1 MQVKRSFAVLCLVAA
16 LGLTSLAC
24 GQSVPAG
31 VPRNAAV
38 IEVKANTGLTPW
50 LSSVVET
57 FNKANVKTSGGKP
70 VFVNLS
76 TVESGQAV
84 IDMSADDSLPALWIP
99 DNEVWVNVLAD
110 RGQISFQG
118 QCASVAQSP
127 MVIALWQPI
136 AESLG
141 WPGRSLG
148 WLDIGSL
155 AADQPAWAYY
165 SGGQFGPAL
174 RIGHTHPGLSATGAN
189 TLLALVQSAQSKTE
203 AVTASEIQ
211 LPIVQAS
218 VGTFEGA
225 VAWFSASTEQLGQT
239 MRERGISYLG
249 AAVVYESTVVNYGGG
264 DPALVP
270 IYPFEGTFM
279 ATHPACVNSADSPE
293 AQEAALLFRDYLLKK
308 ETQQSAMANGLR
320 PVSGEVTLGA
330 PLDAAHGVDLSQP
343 KVVFGQPSVETLYAA
358 QALWQAARKDV
369 YLVML
374 LDTSGSMS
382 GDKMEAMRE
391 SAIQFVQQMGDDDS
405 ITVISFAS
413 QPTVLVYNQQVGP
426 ARSEIIKS
434 LRAMQ
439 AVGKTAMYDAI
450 GEGARLIAESSSS
463 QRSNAMVV
471 LTDGNDNS
479 SVQYRFNQQLI
490 AAATAHDTTVFT
502 IAYGADAERESLA
515 ELASRANGNFYLGT
529 EANIAAIYQE
539 MSAAF
544 GGSVG
549 IGR

>member
-1 MQVKRSFAVLCLVAA
+1 MMQAKRSFAVLCLAVV
-16 LGLTSLAC
+16 LGLASLAC
-24 GQSVPAG
+24 GSSPSIL
-31 VPRNAAV
+31 PSNAVA
-38 IEVKANTGLTPW
+38 IEVRANTSLTPW
-50 LSSVVET
+50 LSSAVAA
-57 FNKANVKTSGGKP
+57 FNKANVKTSGGRP

-76 TVESGQAV
+76 TAESGQAV
-84 IDMSADDSLPALWIP
+84 IDMSAGGELPALWIA

-110 RGQISFQG
+110 QGQASFQG

-155 AADQPAWAYY
+155 AADPPAWAYY
-165 SGGQFGPAL
+165 SGGQFGSAL

-189 TLLALVQSAQSKTE
+189 TLLAVVQAAQSKTE
-203 AVTASEIQ
+203 AVTAAEIQ
-211 LPIVQAS
+211 QPIVQAS

-225 VAWFSASTEQLGQT
+225 VAWFSTSTEQLGQT

-308 ETQQSAMANGLR
+308 EAQQLAVANGLR
-320 PVSGEVTLGA
+320 PVSTEVTLGA

-343 KVVFGQPSVETLYAA
+343 KVIFGQPSVETLYAA

-382 GDKMEAMRE
+382 GDKMEAMRQ
-391 SAIQFVQQMGDDDS
+391 SAIQFVQQMGDDDF

-426 ARSEIIKS
+426 ARPEIIKA
-434 LRAMQ
+434 LQAMQ

-450 GEGARLIAESSSS
+450 GEGARLVAESSSS

-471 LTDGNDNS
+471 LTDGKDNS
-479 SVQYRFNQQLI
+479 SVTYRFNQQLI

-502 IAYGADAERESLA
+502 IAYGADAEKESMT